1 MNNNYITCKKEYQN
15 GYYTIPE
22 SLHTNPLYQSLSCEA
37 ILLYGHLLR
46 RAYLSLQ
53 NHMVD
58 EAGRAYVFL
67 TREQAQKICRCK
79 ENKATSVCR
88 ELSGCGLIDDIPQ
101 GKKKANL
108 IYVKFPED
116 AKPDEQARRKAKE
129 EKKTRAKKAREQL
142 KKLNAAIKAKRMIV
156 GRLDEQLREK
166 RRQFSVDRL
175 VRIEP
180 ELIASIQEQI
190 EYGYFVENANKL
202 RTTKEWIDVIVLSMA
217 EMRTA
222 FYTKIN
228 GCMISGDDLGQTLD
242 RYDASSLCEFIRYF
256 GRNVCM
262 ENIRNL
268 KAYLKAALYNF
279 IQRVAAQE
287 QEWALE

>member
-1 MNNNYITCKKEYQN
+1 MNKNYITCKKEYQT

-58 EAGRAYVFL
+58 TAGRAYVFL
-67 TREQAQKICRCK
+67 TREQAQEICRCK
-79 ENKATSVCR
+79 ENKATSVFR
-88 ELSGCGLIDDIPQ
+88 ELSGCELIDDIPQ

-116 AKPDEQARRKAKE
+116 AKLDEQARRKAKE

-156 GRLDEQLREK
+156 DRLDEQLREK
-166 RRQFSVDRL
+166 RRQAVVNEF
-175 VRIEP
+175 VRIDAET
-180 ELIASIQEQI
+180 ISSIRQQI
-190 EYGYFVENANKL
+190 EYGWLIEYAKPL
-202 RTTKEWIDVIVLSMA
+202 KIAREWVDTIVLSMA
-217 EMRTA
+217 EMQTA

-228 GCMISGDDLGQTLD
+228 GCMVPREELEMVLR
-242 RYDASSLCEFIRYF
+242 RYDSNGICEFIRYF
-256 GRNVCM
+256 GRNVCID
-262 ENIRNL
+262 NIKNL

-279 IQRVAAQE
+279 IQRVTAQE

>member
-1 MNNNYITCKKEYQN
+1 MNKNYITCKKEYQN

-79 ENKATSVCR
+79 ENKATSVFR

-142 KKLNAAIKAKRMIV
+142 KKLNAAIKAKRMIAD
-156 GRLDEQLREK
+156 RLDEQLREK
-166 RRQFSVDRL
+166 RRQFAVDRL

-190 EYGYFVENANKL
+190 EYGYFIENAKKL
-202 RTTKEWIDVIVLSMA
+202 RTTKEWIEVIVLSMA

-222 FYTKIN
+222 FYT
-228 GCMISGDDLGQTLD
+228 
-242 RYDASSLCEFIRYF
+242 
-256 GRNVCM
+256 
-262 ENIRNL
+262 
-268 KAYLKAALYNF
+268 
-279 IQRVAAQE
+279 
-287 QEWALE
+287 